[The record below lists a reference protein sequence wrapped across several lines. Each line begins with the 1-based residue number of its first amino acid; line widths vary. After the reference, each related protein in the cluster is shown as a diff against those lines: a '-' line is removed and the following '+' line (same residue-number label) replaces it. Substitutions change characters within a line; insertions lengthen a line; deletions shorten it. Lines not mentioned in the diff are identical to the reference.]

1 MSQPAQE
8 YTIVKEYRIEGR
20 EPTIFRVMKNKDNP
34 YVMVDRRPID
44 NPKLSYKAKGI
55 LTYLL
60 SRPDGWEVNVPDLV
74 NHGID
79 GPAAIRTG
87 LKELGAAG
95 HIKYNPHREGGY
107 IKKWVIEVYEVPNA
121 TAQSNEGEEI
131 LDDDFRNVG
140 VHLDSDF
147 LQVGNQQ
154 GGNRR
159 EVLSTLSKKEKKSEA
174 TTTTAQPQT
183 QNIFKV
189 YESNIGPLT
198 PLISDALK
206 DLEKSYGPEWV
217 SRAIT
222 EAVMNSARNLAYVK
236 GVLKGYAQRGSPD
249 IGRSP
254 VKETRPARVKSNAET
269 NDAIVQRMAQ
279 DAANNRR

>member
-1 MSQPAQE
+1 MSE
-8 YTIVKEYRIEGR
+8 TVKEYRIEGR

-44 NPKLSYKAKGI
+44 NPRLSYKAKGI

-87 LKELGAAG
+87 LKELRAAG

-121 TAQSNEGEEI
+121 MAQGNEGEAI
-131 LDDDFRNVG
+131 LDDDFRNVEEN
-140 VHLDSDF
+140 LDGDF

-154 GGNRR
+154 VGNRR
-159 EVLSTLSKKEKKSEA
+159 EVLSTLNRTDKKTGA
-174 TTTTAQPQT
+174 TTTTAQQPQ
-183 QNIFKV
+183 NVYAV

-206 DLEKSYGPEWV
+206 DHERTYGPDWV
-217 SRAIT
+217 IRAIQ
-222 EAVMNSARNLAYVK
+222 EAAKMNARNLKYIE
-236 GVLKGYAQRGSPD
+236 GVLNGYAQRGSPD
-249 IGRSP
+249 IGRIK
-254 VKETRPARVKSNAET
+254 VKETRPVRTKTSAESN
-269 NDAIVQRMAQ
+269 DDIVRRMAR